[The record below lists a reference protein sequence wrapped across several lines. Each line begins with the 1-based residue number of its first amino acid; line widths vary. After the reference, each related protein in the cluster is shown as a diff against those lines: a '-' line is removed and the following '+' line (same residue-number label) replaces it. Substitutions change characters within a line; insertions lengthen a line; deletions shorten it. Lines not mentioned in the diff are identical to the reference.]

1 MPGRPHMKPLV
12 RLALFSVALACAVS
26 RAGEEPPPG
35 LYSFADLY
43 RLTVSAPPATALAFA
58 APQTHPAREPQ
69 VSAAPRF
76 TVTPASGPGRWALLL
91 AGLAAAGWVAHRRLA
106 LPYWPAGAPP

>member
-1 MPGRPHMKPLV
+1 MKPLV

-26 RAGEEPPPG
+26 RAGEEPAPA

-43 RLTVSAPPATALAFA
+43 RVTVSAPPSAAFA
-58 APQTHPAREPQ
+58 FAEPQMHLAAREPQ
-69 VSAAPRF
+69 VAAAPRF
-76 TVTPASGPGRWALLL
+76 TVTPVPGPGRWALLL

-106 LPYWPAGAPP
+106 LPY

>member
-12 RLALFSVALACAVS
+12 RLALVSAALACAMS
-26 RAGEEPPPG
+26 RAAEEPRA

-43 RLTVSAPPATALAFA
+43 RVTVAASPGTTLAFA
-58 APQTHPAREPQ
+58 EPQIHLAAREPQ
-69 VSAAPRF
+69 VAAPRF
-76 TVTPASGPGRWALLL
+76 TVTPVPGPGRWALIL

-106 LPYWPAGAPP
+106 LPY